1 MTLDDLLNQVDRQ
14 FQDSLDRLC
23 DLLKIPSISTDPQYR
38 DECRRAAD
46 WLESDLNSIGF
57 SASVRETD
65 GHPMVVAHGERSSSN
80 ILFYGHYDV
89 QPVDPLDKWHNAPF
103 EPTIVSENGQ
113 KAIHARGAS
122 DDKGQL
128 MTFVEACRVWKDVT
142 GKPPAGIS
150 ILLEGEEESGS
161 PSLIPFLK
169 ENAEEL
175 KADLAF
181 ICDTGLFES
190 KIPAI
195 ITQLR
200 GLMGIEFEITG
211 PSIDLHS
218 GMYGGLAVNP
228 IQLLGNIV
236 SDLFDADGRVMIE
249 NFYDGVLELG
259 PSHKAQWDNLNFDQ
273 QGFLGDIGLQLPI
286 GEIDR
291 TPLEKLWSRP
301 TCEINGI
308 NGGYTGDGF
317 KTVIPSKA
325 SAKVSCRLVGNQ
337 DPQQIRDNFRSF
349 VESRIPSD
357 CSVKFINHGLGG
369 ACQMPTTDPMFEIAR
384 SALTEEWQKEAVYT
398 GCGGSIP
405 IAGYFQELLGMDSL
419 LTGFGKDND
428 NIHSPNEKYDFE
440 SFYRGI
446 RSWIRVLY
454 NSQA

>member
-38 DECRRAAD
+38 DECRRAAG

-89 QPVDPLDKWHNAPF
+89 QPVDPLEKWHHAPF
-103 EPTIVSENGQ
+103 EPTIVSENGH

-190 KIPAI
+190 EIPAI

-228 IQLLGNIV
+228 IQLLGNII
-236 SDLFDADGRVMIE
+236 SDLFDA
-249 NFYDGVLELG
+249 
-259 PSHKAQWDNLNFDQ
+259 
-273 QGFLGDIGLQLPI
+273 
-286 GEIDR
+286 
-291 TPLEKLWSRP
+291 
-301 TCEINGI
+301 
-308 NGGYTGDGF
+308 
-317 KTVIPSKA
+317 
-325 SAKVSCRLVGNQ
+325 
-337 DPQQIRDNFRSF
+337 
-349 VESRIPSD
+349 
-357 CSVKFINHGLGG
+357 
-369 ACQMPTTDPMFEIAR
+369 
-384 SALTEEWQKEAVYT
+384 
-398 GCGGSIP
+398 
-405 IAGYFQELLGMDSL
+405 
-419 LTGFGKDND
+419 
-428 NIHSPNEKYDFE
+428 
-440 SFYRGI
+440 
-446 RSWIRVLY
+446 
-454 NSQA
+454 

>member
-38 DECRRAAD
+38 NECRRAAD

-89 QPVDPLDKWHNAPF
+89 QPVDPLEKWHHAPF

-169 ENAEEL
+169 KNAEEL

-190 KIPAI
+190 EIPAI

-218 GMYGGLAVNP
+218 GMYGG
-228 IQLLGNIV
+228 
-236 SDLFDADGRVMIE
+236 
-249 NFYDGVLELG
+249 
-259 PSHKAQWDNLNFDQ
+259 
-273 QGFLGDIGLQLPI
+273 
-286 GEIDR
+286 
-291 TPLEKLWSRP
+291 
-301 TCEINGI
+301 
-308 NGGYTGDGF
+308 
-317 KTVIPSKA
+317 
-325 SAKVSCRLVGNQ
+325 
-337 DPQQIRDNFRSF
+337 
-349 VESRIPSD
+349 
-357 CSVKFINHGLGG
+357 
-369 ACQMPTTDPMFEIAR
+369 
-384 SALTEEWQKEAVYT
+384 
-398 GCGGSIP
+398 
-405 IAGYFQELLGMDSL
+405 
-419 LTGFGKDND
+419 
-428 NIHSPNEKYDFE
+428 
-440 SFYRGI
+440 
-446 RSWIRVLY
+446 
-454 NSQA
+454 

>member
-89 QPVDPLDKWHNAPF
+89 QPVDPLEKWHHAPF

-190 KIPAI
+190 EIPAI

-200 GLMGIEFEITG
+200 GLMGIEFEIIG

-228 IQLLGNIV
+228 IQLLGNII

-249 NFYDGVLELG
+249 NFYDGVLELE

-369 ACQMPTTDPMFEIAR
+369 ACQMPTSDPMFEIVR
-384 SALTEEWQKEAVYT
+384 SALTEEWQKEAVFA

-405 IAGYFQELLGMDSL
+405 IAGYFQELLGIDSL

-454 NSQA
+454 NSQT